1 MESVEHGV
9 ISAFAWITDDKY
21 DYLKSNLDKNF
32 EELNI
37 DSLDITE
44 VCMEIEEK
52 FDLEEIQDNN
62 IENFKTIKDVID
74 FVETQRNRDYFLW
87 FYIWADS
94 LLVKRYSFTQR
105 IKIGSNP

>member
-1 MESVEHGV
+1 MESVEYGV
-9 ISAFAWITDDKY
+9 ISAFAWITDDEY

-37 DSLDITE
+37 DSLDMAE

-52 FDLEEIQDNN
+52 FDLEEIQDND

-74 FVETQRNRDYFLW
+74 FVETQRNRD
-87 FYIWADS
+87 
-94 LLVKRYSFTQR
+94 
-105 IKIGSNP
+105 

>member
-1 MESVEHGV
+1 MESVKYGV
-9 ISAFAWITDDKY
+9 INAFALVTDYEY

-52 FDLEEIQDNN
+52 FDLEVIQDND

-74 FVETQRNRDYFLW
+74 FVETQRNRD
-87 FYIWADS
+87 
-94 LLVKRYSFTQR
+94 
-105 IKIGSNP
+105 

>member
-1 MESVEHGV
+1 MESVEYGV
-9 ISAFAWITDDKY
+9 ISAFAWITYYEY

-37 DSLDITE
+37 DYLDITE

-52 FDLEEIQDNN
+52 FDLKEIQDND

-74 FVETQRNRDYFLW
+74 FVETQRNRD
-87 FYIWADS
+87 
-94 LLVKRYSFTQR
+94 
-105 IKIGSNP
+105 